1 MISIRNDT
9 KDFIVFITTL
19 TWHIT
24 LQEMFTVTDKINIDI
39 REEVFM
45 AASKLH

>member
-9 KDFIVFITTL
+9 NDCIVSITML
-19 TWHIT
+19 TWHNT

-45 AASKLH
+45 AASK